1 MRYSNLLRYVF
12 GYGVPLV
19 FSSTALLATKM
30 MEDEDNSSE
39 SDNNDFEEHQVE
51 GEPQYCWLSEENN
64 FNIYFFIAPVAVI
77 LLLNCVVLF
86 LALRVANQRRKTLTS
101 KT

>member
-51 GEPQYCWLSEENN
+51 GEPQYCCLS
-64 FNIYFFIAPVAVI
+64 V
-77 LLLNCVVLF
+77 CLF
-86 LALRVANQRRKTLTS
+86 VCLSVCHDFEKSL
-101 KT
+101 